1 MITLLRKKF
10 IRTAMASVII
20 VLFAILTAINI
31 LNYRSYV
38 DDCNRRIDMIEASG
52 GNLDE
57 MRSNASDPP
66 GAPSD
71 ASSDAAAPPDKPSGD
86 GSPSDDGM
94 SIESLYDTR
103 YFSADLDQD
112 KQIISLNMTDIASIS
127 SDDAEQMISDV
138 VSKGRTSGQTGSYR
152 YRLVQSDNSHY
163 LIIFL
168 NVSSYFS
175 SVKSFLGSSL
185 LVGAIGIAAVFLLMR
200 FLTKLAMRPA
210 EEAFEKQKQFITDA
224 SHEIKTPLAII
235 SSNAEAIEMDN
246 GDSRWL
252 TNIRNQISRLSALT
266 EKLVLLSRMDEAG
279 YQTELSEF
287 DLTEL
292 VKNTADQYQKR
303 QINVIAPD
311 YLPYFGSRENITK
324 CFSMIFD
331 NAMKYSTGDV
341 TVTIS
346 GRPVRS
352 SKIKR
357 HGYTIVCSNPC
368 ESIQQG
374 SLDVLFDRFA
384 RLDSSRTRKT
394 GGSGIGLAVVFE
406 IVKMHKGEAHAF
418 SGDGKNFEI
427 RITL

>member
-1 MITLLRKKF
+1 
-10 IRTAMASVII
+10 MASVII

-31 LNYRSYV
+31 LNYSSYV
-38 DDCNRRIDMIEASG
+38 NDCDRRIDMIEASG
-52 GNLDE
+52 GNLDD
-57 MRSNASDPP
+57 MRSNAQNPP
-66 GAPSD
+66 DLPAK
-71 ASSDAAAPPDKPSGD
+71 ASADAAPPDKPSGD
-86 GSPSDDGM
+86 GAPSDGGM

-103 YFSADLDQD
+103 YFSADLDEN

-127 SDDAEQMISDV
+127 SDDAEQMITEV
-138 VSKGRTSGQTGSYR
+138 ISKNRTSGQIDNYR
-152 YRLVQSDNSHY
+152 YRLVQSDKSHY

-175 SVKSFLGSSL
+175 SVKSFLSASL
-185 LVGAIGIAAVFLLMR
+185 LVGVLGAAAVFLLMH
-200 FLTKLAMRPA
+200 FLTRLAMRPA

-235 SSNAEAIEMDN
+235 SSNAEVIEMES
-246 GDSRWL
+246 GESKWL
-252 TNIRNQISRLSALT
+252 TNIKNQISRLSALT

-287 DLTEL
+287 DLAEL

-303 QINVIAPD
+303 QITVNAPD
-311 YLPYFGSRENITK
+311 YLPYYGSRENITR
-324 CFSMIFD
+324 CFSMVFD

-341 TVTIS
+341 SVSIT
-346 GRPVRS
+346 GRPQKS
-352 SKIKR
+352 SRIKR
-357 HGYTIVCSNPC
+357 HGYTIVISNPC
-368 ESIQQG
+368 EQIQQG

-394 GGSGIGLAVVFE
+394 GGSGIGLAVVRE
-406 IVKMHKGEAHAF
+406 IVKMHKGEAHAI
-418 SGDGKNFEI
+418 SSDGKSFEI

>member
-1 MITLLRKKF
+1 
-10 IRTAMASVII
+10 MASVII

-38 DDCNRRIDMIEASG
+38 SDCDRRIDMIEASG
-52 GNLDE
+52 GNLDD
-57 MRSNASDPP
+57 MRNNPP
-66 GAPSD
+66 AEPSG
-71 ASSDAAAPPDKPSGD
+71 ASSDAAAPPEKPSD
-86 GSPSDDGM
+86 GGM
-94 SIESLYDTR
+94 SVESLYDTR
-103 YFSADLDQD
+103 YFSADLDEN

-127 SDDAEQMISDV
+127 SEDAEQMVTDV
-138 VSKGRTSGQTGSYR
+138 VSKNRTSGQMGSYR
-152 YRLVQSDNSHY
+152 YRLVQTDSSHY

-175 SVKSFLGSSL
+175 SVKSFLSASL
-185 LVGAIGIAAVFLLMR
+185 LVGIIGVAAVFLLMH
-200 FLTKLAMRPA
+200 FLTRLAMRPA

-235 SSNAEAIEMDN
+235 SSNAEVIEMEN
-246 GDSRWL
+246 GESKWL
-252 TNIRNQISRLSALT
+252 TNIKNQISRLSALT

-279 YQTELSEF
+279 CQTELSEF

-292 VKNTADQYQKR
+292 VKNTADQYQQR
-303 QINVIAPD
+303 HITVNAPD

-341 TVTIS
+341 TVTIY
-346 GRPVRS
+346 GKPVRS

-384 RLDSSRTRKT
+384 RSDSSRARKT
-394 GGSGIGLAVVFE
+394 GGSGIGLAVVLE
-406 IVKMHKGEAHAF
+406 IVKMHKGEVHAF
-418 SGDGKNFEI
+418 SSDGKSFEI